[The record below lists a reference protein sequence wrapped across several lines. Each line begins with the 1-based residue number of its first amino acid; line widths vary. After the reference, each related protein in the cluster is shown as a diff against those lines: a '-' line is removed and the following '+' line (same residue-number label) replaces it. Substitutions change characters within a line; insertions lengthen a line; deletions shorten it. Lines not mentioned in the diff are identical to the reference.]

1 MAEKR
6 KKMHRPAPINALLS
20 GVFQGEPLQERLKE
34 GKIWLV
40 WDAAVGEQIANR
52 AQPASIRNGVLTV
65 VVASSPW
72 MQQLNFLKTGIRE
85 KLNSAI
91 GEELVK
97 EIYLKAGR
105 PERQPAPQQRHP
117 TIPRPL
123 TPAELAR
130 IASQTAD
137 IENIELREELAGLMA
152 RHLAKVEP
160 TD

>member
-6 KKMHRPAPINALLS
+6 KKMHRPASIAALLS

-34 GKIWLV
+34 GKIWLI

-65 VVASSPW
+65 TVASSAW

-97 EIYLKAGR
+97 EIFLKAGR
-105 PERQPAPQQRHP
+105 PERQPVLQQQHP
-117 TIPRPL
+117 TTTRPL

-130 IASQTAD
+130 IATQTAD
-137 IENIELREELAGLMA
+137 IEDIELREELAGLMA
-152 RHLAKVEP
+152 RHLAKVESA
-160 TD
+160 D

>member
-1 MAEKR
+1 
-6 KKMHRPAPINALLS
+6 MHRPAAIAALLS

-34 GKIWLV
+34 GKIWLI

-65 VVASSPW
+65 VVASSAW
-72 MQQLNFLKTGIRE
+72 MQQLNFLKAGIRE
-85 KLNSAI
+85 KLNRTI

-97 EIYLKAGR
+97 EIFLKAGR
-105 PERQPAPQQRHP
+105 PERQPPQQQRP
-117 TIPRPL
+117 TTTTRPL

-130 IASQTAD
+130 IAAQTAV
-137 IENIELREELAGLMA
+137 IENPELREELAGLMA